1 MLSPVLCVAWV
12 TPNAEYQLFPLQMPL
27 CIPGDFLERC
37 CNKRVAFAPTSAPP
51 EFAKKL
57 DYFVMLRIKL
67 RNVNAAFLSP
77 LKMLQCPTPPVACI
91 GCQNQSD

>member
-1 MLSPVLCVAWV
+1 
-12 TPNAEYQLFPLQMPL
+12 
-27 CIPGDFLERC
+27 
-37 CNKRVAFAPTSAPP
+37 
-51 EFAKKL
+51 
-57 DYFVMLRIKL
+57 L